1 MATTIKSR
9 EEIQAIL
16 ARACG
21 RRELLILATPFL
33 RFESSFVALEKD
45 ELHVLA
51 TMSREDAVYG
61 LRTPDL
67 KIRFPYGLG
76 FYEAAVASLGLGLH
90 EGRRTVRVSLPKA
103 IREND
108 QRVAYRVERVGRV
121 AVTFST
127 PKAALHVA
135 GLVDISTS
143 GAQVHTQSDLPPGDL
158 DVGDRVILDIPLS
171 GEISIH
177 ATGTVRHLAGRRLGV
192 QFVPALPDDIE
203 EPLSRWVFLRREE
216 ERERAARRLEEADA
230 PGRRPGASVP
240 ELGIVLVSQD
250 AELEGTLREVLKDIR
265 PLVRLAPAVQELKD
279 AMAGH
284 PSMVILHLEH
294 AGLDERRRMK
304 TLAEIAQRKT
314 PTLLLGTQVDG
325 ASLFELSG
333 EWKAASAMSWTP
345 ERGTFL
351 QRLVQGILRR
361 HAAGGESP
369 MAPKEDQA

>member
-1 MATTIKSR
+1 
-9 EEIQAIL
+9 
-16 ARACG
+16 
-21 RRELLILATPFL
+21 
-33 RFESSFVALEKD
+33 
-45 ELHVLA
+45 
-51 TMSREDAVYG
+51 
-61 LRTPDL
+61 
-67 KIRFPYGLG
+67 
-76 FYEAAVASLGLGLH
+76 
-90 EGRRTVRVSLPKA
+90 
-103 IREND
+103 
-108 QRVAYRVERVGRV
+108 
-121 AVTFST
+121 
-127 PKAALHVA
+127 
-135 GLVDISTS
+135 
-143 GAQVHTQSDLPPGDL
+143 
-158 DVGDRVILDIPLS
+158 
-171 GEISIH
+171 
-177 ATGTVRHLAGRRLGV
+177 
-192 QFVPALPDDIE
+192 
-203 EPLSRWVFLRREE
+203 
-216 ERERAARRLEEADA
+216 
-230 PGRRPGASVP
+230 
-240 ELGIVLVSQD
+240 
-250 AELEGTLREVLKDIR
+250 VLKDIR